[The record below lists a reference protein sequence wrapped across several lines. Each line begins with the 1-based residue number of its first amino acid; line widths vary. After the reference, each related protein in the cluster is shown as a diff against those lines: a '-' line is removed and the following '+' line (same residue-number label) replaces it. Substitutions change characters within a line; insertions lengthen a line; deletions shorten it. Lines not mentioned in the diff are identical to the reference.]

1 MGEPAPGDIVDQYEL
16 ADIIA
21 RSGMATIFRARDREN
36 GHLVALKI
44 PHLAYAS
51 DLVFHERFRREEE
64 IGQRLDHPAIIKVL
78 RPKRKSRLYL
88 AMELVEG
95 ELLRERLRRET
106 RLPVAT
112 AVAIALAIADALV
125 YLHEH
130 GVVHRDLKPENVML
144 RPDGGVKLMDFGIAL
159 DTTLR
164 KMTWAGLSQT
174 VGTPDYMAPEQIKG
188 KRGDA
193 RTDIYALGV
202 MLYEMLTGEVPF
214 PAENVYAAMRAKLQD
229 DPPPLRARR
238 PEVSPALEEIVLHAL
253 ERDPADRPES
263 AFALREMLAHPES
276 VVITGRAGRRRAPRR
291 LPAGVRAALAVVGA
305 LAAYGLLLWGL
316 SRAGR

>member
-1 MGEPAPGDIVDQYEL
+1 
-16 ADIIA
+16 
-21 RSGMATIFRARDREN
+21 
-36 GHLVALKI
+36 
-44 PHLAYAS
+44 
-51 DLVFHERFRREEE
+51 
-64 IGQRLDHPAIIKVL
+64 
-78 RPKRKSRLYL
+78 
-88 AMELVEG
+88 
-95 ELLRERLRRET
+95 
-106 RLPVAT
+106 
-112 AVAIALAIADALV
+112 
-125 YLHEH
+125 
-130 GVVHRDLKPENVML
+130 
-144 RPDGGVKLMDFGIAL
+144 
-159 DTTLR
+159 
-164 KMTWAGLSQT
+164 QT

-291 LPAGVRAALAVVGA
+291 AGGAGGRGRARRLRASALGA
-305 LAAYGLLLWGL
+305 LARRALSGVARLYAQPLPARDQHLPRRKAARLAHVGHPADVHLDPRRRARLRVPGRQLRRRDQHRPRQLLEPVGIAHDDVAARHAARDVQPEVAR
-316 SRAGR
+316 SRHLERKHVVL

>member
-95 ELLRERLRRET
+95 ELLR
-106 RLPVAT
+106 
-112 AVAIALAIADALV
+112 
-125 YLHEH
+125 EH

>member
-1 MGEPAPGDIVDQYEL
+1 MGEPAPGDTVDQYEL

-36 GHLVALKI
+36 CHLVALKI

-95 ELLRERLRRET
+95 ELLRERLRREK
-106 RLPVAT
+106 RLAVAT
-112 AVAIALAIADALV
+112 AVAIAL
-125 YLHEH
+125 
-130 GVVHRDLKPENVML
+130 
-144 RPDGGVKLMDFGIAL
+144 GIAL

-193 RTDIYALGV
+193 RTDLYALGV
-202 MLYEMLTGEVPF
+202 MLYEMLVGEVPF

-229 DPPPLRARR
+229 DPPPLRPRR

-276 VVITGRAGRRRAPRR
+276 VVVTGRAGRRRAPRR
-291 LPAGVRAALAVVGA
+291 LPAGVRAALAIGGA

-316 SRAGR
+316 S